1 MEAAV
6 APLAR
11 ILELNTDLL
20 LNCLDGISDAEAGQ
34 RLAAGGNSMLFLA
47 AHLADSRHFMAARLG
62 HAAENP
68 MAAYLDKA
76 RGIED
81 IAAWPPLADVRAA
94 WVAVSDHLIGVLDG
108 LSSEE
113 LAATNAHRFPVSD
126 TSRLGM
132 IAFLTQHDSYHLGQL
147 AFLRRQLGRPAM
159 AYARRTSTASP

>member
-47 AHLADSRHFMAARLG
+47 AHLADSRHFLAARLG

-81 IAAWPPLADVRAA
+81 IAAWRRSRTCAPPGWR
-94 WVAVSDHLIGVLDG
+94 
-108 LSSEE
+108 
-113 LAATNAHRFPVSD
+113 
-126 TSRLGM
+126 
-132 IAFLTQHDSYHLGQL
+132 
-147 AFLRRQLGRPAM
+147 
-159 AYARRTSTASP
+159 